1 MNLHF
6 ERFYTSNLGK
16 IFLSIIL
23 GLGISGLFNNVC
35 DDDDDSCIVVKGP
48 SQEKIKN
55 IVYKFNNKC
64 YRYEKEL
71 LKCNKDKPIYH
82 FS

>member
-6 ERFYTSNLGK
+6 ERFYSSDLGK

-35 DDDDDSCIVVKGP
+35 DDDDSCIIVKGP

-71 LKCNKDKPIYH
+71 LKCNKDKSIYD